1 MRIHCLIYYF
11 KWHHPFL
18 LPHNQ
23 ISLSISAMKNAWK
36 SQRSLRH
43 ILSLSRSLMAQQMN
57 QSCEPPTKPQTQTV
71 KLTLSPFSPAPSHSS
86 VLQGHWALHS
96 FSSNSV
102 VFILIIMYYIFFLAI
117 LGKEKNVFHSCLHYW
132 FTTKRHCTW
141 GDYFLKRVFVGWRLW
156 KLGGTQMYFE
166 VFVRIFFP
174 VAWILRPLHVGD
186 FPRHRQHI

>member
-57 QSCEPPTKPQTQTV
+57 QSCEPPTKSQTQTV

-102 VFILIIMYYIFFLAI
+102 VFILIIMYYIFFSGYTGK
-117 LGKEKNVFHSCLHYW
+117 GKERFSFLFALLIYNQKTLYMGRLLPEASVCRLE
-132 FTTKRHCTW
+132 TLETW
-141 GDYFLKRVFVGWRLW
+141 GHTDVFWGVCENFLSCS
-156 KLGGTQMYFE
+156 MD
-166 VFVRIFFP
+166 P
-174 VAWILRPLHVGD
+174 
-186 FPRHRQHI
+186 